1 LKDVLKRVCSNVQ
14 AFRDEI
20 ASLQNTVTRLT
31 ENLDDVTQQKQ
42 TLEELKDKLVGYL
55 VTAVFIIS
63 V

>member
-1 LKDVLKRVCSNVQ
+1 MQ